1 MPLGVRRR
9 PGVGRDTAVPVAY
22 VASLSGGMPVTGGFA
37 RSIVNFDA
45 GARTR
50 MAGVWT
56 ALFLGLVMPLKRTAR
71 PRWTEVGR
79 LPGTEVFRNVKRFQ
93 VETLPHVLAT
103 RVDEIRQCALGFR
116 CRGRP
121 GP

>member
-1 MPLGVRRR
+1 VVVVTLLVGVEE
-9 PGVGRDTAVPVAY
+9 AL
-22 VASLSGGMPVTGGFA
+22 LSGVLV
-37 RSIVNFDA
+37 SV
-45 GARTR
+45 
-50 MAGVWT
+50 
-56 ALFLGLVMPLKRTAR
+56 ALLLKRTAR